1 MAKVTFITADGN
13 TEEIENAEGSL
24 MEIAVKNGVD
34 GIHGDCG
41 GVCSCSTCHVKVHP
55 DWLGKVGTAT
65 DIERDLFEDEPLA
78 DERSRL
84 SCQIMMSGD
93 LDGLIVEVVELL

>member
-1 MAKVTFITADGN
+1 MARVTFVDPDGVN
-13 TEEIENAEGSL
+13 TVVENGTGSL
-24 MEIAVKNGVD
+24 MEIARLEGIA

-55 DWLGKVGTAT
+55 DWISRVGQASE
-65 DIERDLFEDEPLA
+65 IERDLFEDEELA

-84 SCQIMMSGD
+84 SCQIEMSGE
-93 LDGLIVEVVELL
+93 LDGLVVEVVELL